1 MGKDQVN
8 GLSSKKSFLEKLIQL
23 FRDNLRD
30 ERVTIP
36 LMKTLEMLLASDYL
50 SDQELV
56 NEMSELHALTV

>member
-1 MGKDQVN
+1 M
-8 GLSSKKSFLEKLIQL
+8 
-23 FRDNLRD
+23 RD